1 MEYHESLL
9 EQVESVTEYQLGE
22 QAFLNVV
29 NGIPVVIIAYIIYS
43 THIEY
48 VVRSVEYGIMQLEST
63 SLCKSPRVV

>member
-9 EQVESVTEYQLGE
+9 EQVESVAEYELGE

-29 NGIPVVIIAYIIYS
+29 GGMPVVITAYIIYQ

-48 VVRSVEYGIMQLEST
+48 IVRTTEYGIMQLDGV
-63 SLCKSPRVV
+63 SLCKTPRVV

>member
-9 EQVESVTEYQLGE
+9 EQIESVADYELGE

-29 NGIPVVIIAYIIYS
+29 GGHAVVITAYLIYA

-48 VVRSVEYGIMQLEST
+48 ICRSVEYGIMQLDSV